1 MINSIRNTV
10 LSVLN
15 KNNYGYIS
23 PSDFNLYAL
32 QAQMELYEEYFSNYN
47 KDINMEN
54 SRMSGSDY
62 ADISRALREVL
73 ESFLVSDFLYPV
85 YSASGNL
92 LNRFYSPSLITTGN
106 EAYMI
111 ENLQCYTNQLTLG
124 SNTSVASFQLVDL
137 TATFL
142 SNGINVGDIV
152 VNIVTNQNTTVE
164 SVLSN
169 TVINLNDDIFTSP
182 GEDYRVYSASVYSEV
197 EKVHPAKLSLLSTS
211 TLTSPSLMFPAYE
224 MKGNNMIFYPTSIKG
239 YGVVKATYF
248 RYPKPPKWT
257 YVSLSN
263 GEPSFDQSQPDYQ
276 DFEMPQE
283 DEFKLAM
290 KILQYCGMSIRE
302 IQVTQFAQGQEQ
314 HEQPSFS
321 QQI

>member
-124 SNTSVASFQLVDL
+124 SNTSVASFQLVDH
-137 TATFL
+137 
-142 SNGINVGDIV
+142 
-152 VNIVTNQNTTVE
+152 QNTTVE

>member
-1 MINSIRNTV
+1 
-10 LSVLN
+10 
-15 KNNYGYIS
+15 
-23 PSDFNLYAL
+23 
-32 QAQMELYEEYFSNYN
+32 
-47 KDINMEN
+47 
-54 SRMSGSDY
+54 
-62 ADISRALREVL
+62 
-73 ESFLVSDFLYPV
+73 
-85 YSASGNL
+85 
-92 LNRFYSPSLITTGN
+92 
-106 EAYMI
+106 MI
-111 ENLQCYTNQLTLG
+111 ENLQCYTNQLTFG